1 MVTCVSLKEEEED
14 DDEDEEMNEQ
24 REREYTDLFSFRR
37 GTHRQLKIKA
47 LNVLSDEVDVS

>member
-1 MVTCVSLKEEEED
+1 MVTCVSLKEEE

-37 GTHRQLKIKA
+37 ATRRQL
-47 LNVLSDEVDVS
+47 